1 MRCMPKNRLAVL
13 KMLGALGIML
23 QTMGCGALP
32 IFFDVKTEGQT
43 TIQKG
48 TLLEQLVGSFG
59 FDSFSSF
66 DISQSQEFKNNN
78 TQKSLVKEAKVKS
91 LTLTIT
97 GPATQNFDFLEE
109 VSFFVE
115 APGQTRK
122 RIAFKLIPKG
132 VTTFAMDLDG
142 VDLTPYVKADSIK
155 ITTEA
160 KGKRPTNDTTVQAI
174 LVLTIGAGVL

>member
-1 MRCMPKNRLAVL
+1 MMRLQRSGLLFCGLVSLMF
-13 KMLGALGIML
+13 LGV
-23 QTMGCGALP
+23 GCGAFP

-48 TLLEQLVGSFG
+48 TLLEQLTSSIG

-66 DISQSQEFKNNN
+66 DIAQSQEFKNNN

-109 VSFFVE
+109 ISFYVE
-115 APGQTRK
+115 APGQTKK
-122 RIAFKLIPKG
+122 RIAFKQIPKG
-132 VTTFAMDLDG
+132 VTTFSLDLDG

-160 KGKRPTNDTTVQAI
+160 KGKRPDNDTTIKAVLI
-174 LVLTIGAGVL
+174 LTIGAGVL